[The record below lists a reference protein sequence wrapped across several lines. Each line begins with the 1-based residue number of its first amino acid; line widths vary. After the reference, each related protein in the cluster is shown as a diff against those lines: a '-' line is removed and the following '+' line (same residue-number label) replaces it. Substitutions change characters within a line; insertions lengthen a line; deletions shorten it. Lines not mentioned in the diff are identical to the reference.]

1 MRLLFVILAVFFA
14 VIGIVFTILP
24 LGTLALIPI
33 VFALIFSAL
42 GLYKSEGKLK
52 LFPKLILIISAVAML
67 VVIGKEVFIKDEV
80 AADNQINKIK
90 VESKKEA
97 VKDLEGL
104 E

>member
-1 MRLLFVILAVFFA
+1 MRLLFVILATFFA
-14 VIGIVFTILP
+14 LIGIIFTILP

-33 VFALIFSAL
+33 VISLLFSAL
-42 GLYKSEGKLK
+42 ALYKSERKLK
-52 LFPKLILIISAVAML
+52 LLPKLILIISAIAML